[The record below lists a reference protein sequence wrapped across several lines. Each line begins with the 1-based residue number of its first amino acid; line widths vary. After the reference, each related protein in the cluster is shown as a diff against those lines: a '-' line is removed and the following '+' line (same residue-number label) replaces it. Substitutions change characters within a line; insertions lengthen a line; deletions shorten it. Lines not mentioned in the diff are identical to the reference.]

1 MEEELDI
8 CNDEKD
14 ELKEEDDDGGGL
26 ATSDLLQRLV

>member
-14 ELKEEDDDGGGL
+14 ELKEEDDDGGL
-26 ATSDLLQRLV
+26 VTSDLLQRLV